1 MEGFTF
7 TSDLSRTGLFS
18 KLLRVSHPLI
28 LSLRDFSTRSHSAL
42 LLCSNRMV
50 LSPDGLSFIACLV
63 LQT

>member
-50 LSPDGLSFIACLV
+50 LSPDGLS
-63 LQT
+63 